1 MSKLYDF
8 LHPVATQEEK
18 DVVVSKRF
26 IQRDEQGNPVLDE
39 QGNIIPRPF
48 KIRAMTQAENDAITR
63 QSRKTRK
70 VNGQVQEYL
79 DSTEFSQRMVVA
91 ATVDP
96 DFSSTEICQAFGVLD
111 PLLVPGKM
119 LLGGEFARLLSAITE
134 LSGFDDNFVE
144 DEAKN

>member
-39 QGNIIPRPF
+39 QGNTIPRPF

>member
-1 MSKLYDF
+1 M
-8 LHPVATQEEK
+8 
-18 DVVVSKRF
+18 
-26 IQRDEQGNPVLDE
+26 
-39 QGNIIPRPF
+39 
-48 KIRAMTQAENDAITR
+48 
-63 QSRKTRK
+63 
-70 VNGQVQEYL
+70 QEYL